1 MKRPSKISLIREAY
15 KNFEQLSE
23 EEYLILLKEAKS
35 EQEKRFYVEL
45 HNKILA
51 DRQKEIISE
60 KEFVL

>member
-1 MKRPSKISLIREAY
+1 MKRPPKISLIREAY

-35 EQEKRFYVEL
+35 EQEKRFYVGL
-45 HNKILA
+45 HNKMLA